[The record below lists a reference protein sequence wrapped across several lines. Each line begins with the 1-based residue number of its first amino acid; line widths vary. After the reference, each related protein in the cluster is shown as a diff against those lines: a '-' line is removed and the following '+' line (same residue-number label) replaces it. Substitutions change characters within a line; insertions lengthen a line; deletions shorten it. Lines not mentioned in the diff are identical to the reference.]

1 MVLLGSSSSAVTSVI
16 GLTTLGASSTELTL
30 TVKVSVTFSPLDVAS
45 TVISAVPDLSFR

>member
-1 MVLLGSSSSAVTSVI
+1 MVLLGSSSSAVTSAM
-16 GLTTLGASSTELTL
+16 GLTTVGASSTELTL